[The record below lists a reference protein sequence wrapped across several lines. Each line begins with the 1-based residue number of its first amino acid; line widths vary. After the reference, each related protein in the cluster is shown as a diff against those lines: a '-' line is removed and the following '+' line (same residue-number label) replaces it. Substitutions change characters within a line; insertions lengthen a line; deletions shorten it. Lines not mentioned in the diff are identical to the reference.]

1 MSMSE
6 PISLDLPLAK
16 IALDRDY
23 LSRIRPNLFEE
34 LWANPATKVL
44 QMWQGKV
51 LLNQDGSLKFL
62 PPSEVKSTDLLVYL
76 GKVLGSMEP
85 VVLAVLPESPFD
97 STVNK
102 EEDWHHLRKSG
113 LGLTSVEA
121 AIFTQALALANWH
134 ATHRFC
140 SNCSSAT
147 ESIKGG
153 WVLRCVD
160 EGREIYPRTD
170 PAIIVGVVDDQDRIL
185 LGSQGIWEENRFS
198 ILAGFVEPG
207 ESLDAAVI
215 REMAEEAGIRV
226 KNPRFLGS
234 QAWPFP
240 FSLMVGYLAE
250 YDGGL
255 LTPDGEE
262 IVKLRWFSRAELKA
276 EVGDLLLP
284 GELSIARVIIEHWLG
299 EKLGV

>member
-1 MSMSE
+1 MSE

-34 LWANPATKVL
+34 LWANPTTRVL
-44 QMWQGKV
+44 QMWRGKV

-85 VVLAVLPESPFD
+85 VVLAVLPESPGE

-113 LGLTSVEA
+113 MGLTSVEA

-299 EKLGV
+299 EKLGA

>member
-1 MSMSE
+1 MSE

-23 LSRIRPNLFEE
+23 LSRVRPNLFEE
-34 LWANPATKVL
+34 LWANPTTRVL
-44 QMWQGKV
+44 QMWRGKV

-76 GKVLGSMEP
+76 GRVLGSMEP
-85 VVLAVLPESPFD
+85 VVLAVLPESPFE
-97 STVNK
+97 STVYK

-299 EKLGV
+299 EKLGA

>member
-1 MSMSE
+1 MSQ
-6 PISLDLPLAK
+6 PVSLDLPLAK

-23 LSRIRPNLFEE
+23 LSRTRPKLLEE
-34 LWANPATKVL
+34 LWGNPATKVL

-51 LLNQDGSLKFL
+51 LLNADGSLKFV
-62 PPSEVKSTDLLVYL
+62 PPVELDTPELLVYL
-76 GKVLGSMEP
+76 GKTLGSMEP
-85 VVLAVLPESPFD
+85 VLLAVLSDGGPISEA
-97 STVNK
+97 
-102 EEDWHHLRKSG
+102 DWHHLRKSG
-113 LGLTSVEA
+113 LGLSSVEA

-134 ATHRFC
+134 ATHKFC
-140 SNCSSAT
+140 SNCASAT
-147 ESIKGG
+147 ESINAG
-153 WVLRCVD
+153 WVRKCES

-170 PAIIVGVVDDQDRIL
+170 PAVIVGVVDDQDRIL
-185 LGSQGIWEENRFS
+185 LGSQGAWEENRFS

-207 ESLDAAVI
+207 ESLEAAVI
-215 REMAEEAGIRV
+215 REMAEEAGIKV
-226 KNPRFLGS
+226 KNPKFLGS

-240 FSLMVGYLAE
+240 FSLMVGYTAE

-276 EVGDLLLP
+276 ELGELLLP

-299 EKLGV
+299 EKLGA

>member
-1 MSMSE
+1 
-6 PISLDLPLAK
+6 
-16 IALDRDY
+16 
-23 LSRIRPNLFEE
+23 
-34 LWANPATKVL
+34 
-44 QMWQGKV
+44 MWRGKV

-62 PPSEVKSTDLLVYL
+62 PPSEVKSTDLWVYL

-85 VVLAVLPESPFD
+85 VVLVVLPESPFE
-97 STVNK
+97 STVYT

-113 LGLTSVEA
+113 MGLTSVEA

-299 EKLGV
+299 EKLGA

>member
-1 MSMSE
+1 MSE

-34 LWANPATKVL
+34 LWANPTTRVL
-44 QMWQGKV
+44 QMWRGKV

-85 VVLAVLPESPFD
+85 VALAVLPESPFE
-97 STVNK
+97 STVYT

-113 LGLTSVEA
+113 MGLTSVEA

-299 EKLGV
+299 EKLGA

>member
-1 MSMSE
+1 MSE

-23 LSRIRPNLFEE
+23 LSRTKPNIFEE
-34 LWANPATKVL
+34 LWVDSATTVL

-51 LLNQDGSLKFL
+51 LLNADGSLKFV
-62 PPSEVKSTDLLVYL
+62 PPAEVSTPDLLVYL
-76 GKVLGSMEP
+76 GKTIGPMEP
-85 VVLAVLPESPFD
+85 VVLAVLSDGTPNNEA
-97 STVNK
+97 
-102 EEDWHHLRKSG
+102 EWHHLRKSG

-121 AIFTQALALANWH
+121 AIFTQALALFNWH
-134 ATHRFC
+134 ATHKFC

-147 ESIKGG
+147 ESINAG
-153 WVLRCVD
+153 WVRRCET

-170 PAIIVGVVDDQDRIL
+170 PAVIVGVVDDQDRIL
-185 LGSQGIWEENRFS
+185 LGSQGVWEENRFS

-226 KNPRFLGS
+226 KNPKFLGS

-240 FSLMVGYLAE
+240 FSLMFGYLAE

-276 EVGDLLLP
+276 EAGELLLP

-299 EKLGV
+299 EKLGA

>member
-1 MSMSE
+1 MSE

-34 LWANPATKVL
+34 LWANPTTRVL
-44 QMWQGKV
+44 QMWRGKV

-85 VVLAVLPESPFD
+85 VVLAVLPESPFE
-97 STVNK
+97 STVYT

-113 LGLTSVEA
+113 MGLTSVEA

-299 EKLGV
+299 EKLGA

>member
-1 MSMSE
+1 MSE

-34 LWANPATKVL
+34 LWANPTTRVL
-44 QMWQGKV
+44 QMWRGKV

-62 PPSEVKSTDLLVYL
+62 PPSEVKSTDLWVYL

-85 VVLAVLPESPFD
+85 VVLVVLPESPFE
-97 STVNK
+97 STVYT

-113 LGLTSVEA
+113 MGLTSVEA

-299 EKLGV
+299 EKLGA

>member
-1 MSMSE
+1 MRE

-23 LSRIRPNLFEE
+23 LSRTRPHLFEE
-34 LWANPATKVL
+34 LWADPATKVL
-44 QMWQGKV
+44 QMWRGQV
-51 LLNQDGSLKFL
+51 PLNADGTLKFV
-62 PPSEVKSTDLLVYL
+62 PPVEALTPELLVYL
-76 GKVLGSMEP
+76 GKTLSSMEP
-85 VVLAVLPESPFD
+85 VVLAVLPDGAPNSEA
-97 STVNK
+97 
-102 EEDWHHLRKSG
+102 DWHHLRKSG
-113 LGLTSVEA
+113 LGLSSVEA
-121 AIFTQALALANWH
+121 AIFTQALALFNWH
-134 ATHRFC
+134 ATHKFC
-140 SNCSSAT
+140 SSCSSVT
-147 ESIKGG
+147 ESIDAG
-153 WVLRCVD
+153 WVRRCEN

-170 PAIIVGVVDDQDRIL
+170 PAVIVGVVDDQDRIL
-185 LGSQGIWEENRFS
+185 LGSQGVWEENRFS

-226 KNPRFLGS
+226 KNPKFLGS

-276 EVGDLLLP
+276 EAGELLLP

-299 EKLGV
+299 EKLGA

>member
-34 LWANPATKVL
+34 LWANPTTRVL
-44 QMWQGKV
+44 QMWRGKV

-85 VVLAVLPESPFD
+85 VVLAVLPESPFE
-97 STVNK
+97 STVYT

-113 LGLTSVEA
+113 MGLTSVEA

-299 EKLGV
+299 EKLGA